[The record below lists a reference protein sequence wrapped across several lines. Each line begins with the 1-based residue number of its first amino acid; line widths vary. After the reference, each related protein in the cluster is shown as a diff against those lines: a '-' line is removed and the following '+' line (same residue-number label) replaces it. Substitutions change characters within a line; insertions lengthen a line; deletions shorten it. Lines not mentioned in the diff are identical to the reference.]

1 MTKEAEVAKLLSRE
15 VERTAAQRAGDR
27 AKAARWDI
35 DVALFFFAI
44 LIIVIILLHQ
54 EIAIEIVAP
63 VAAVGLGLGWLMGW
77 RKGRQL
83 YEHFYD
89 EELSK
94 LKQGLKTQ

>member
-15 VERTAAQRAGDR
+15 AERTAAQRAGDR

-35 DVALFFFAI
+35 DVALFFFAV

-63 VAAVGLGLGWLMGW
+63 VAAVGLGLGWLMGR

-83 YEHFYD
+83 YERFYD

-94 LKQGLKTQ
+94 LEQESKTQ